1 MMPDQTLAA
10 DVTGRPALGSRFD
23 CLPEN
28 HSERRQA
35 KIPPAPG
42 QLSPLRLFAE

>member
-28 HSERRQA
+28 HRQA